1 MKAPLD
7 KSNLLWLQRAFFL
20 SATPPKSICVID
32 GPLPAGFKID
42 QVTSDRRAELSQMKL
57 SEFIYVRAS
66 LRYWFAPGTFSA
78 EVGTKGNGYFIPEVP
93 PELVTPCYREGYQR
107 HLLSERAEDEAAMG
121 TEGSRASLQDRVAQ
135 IANWLEGDK
144 LGEMPSL
151 QAFLDFKTQESKPAP
166 NPPPEATDLNEIAID
181 ELFDLEAELEV
192 SSTDEDDKAESP
204 VDEAMLLAPEAPLSE
219 QPLSP
224 EGMNFLVERPL
235 RDAGHH
241 KEADEYKSQILKLS
255 PDLGVCLLCGEKNH
269 TTSRCY
275 RKSTGPPASGG
286 ESWYKA
292 KAGSIVAL
300 EAQGFQCAYT
310 YCRISTRHALA
321 SCASLHQ
328 RCKRCRARGHGDQVW
343 EYPEHPGFYQTY
355 CPHVAQDRNS
365 SGVVSTY
372 APTWSDLL
380 GQFESWA
387 SSGCMTRFRYHSVGC
402 GFFPIHAEGDLQIAH
417 ALGYTWLKQLSAEE
431 AVTLLATIHALCIN
445 AFGEQS
451 LRYTALSDEIW
462 DEVYRSRAAKRSHD
476 YGSPLSSP
484 ARSVG
489 KGKTRVRSPA
499 VKRSAHFH
507 NITRMGYHTSS
518 PRPAVAQGPGCPES
532 LRWGGPITPTKQ
544 QPVPPMHCTLM
555 PGGHASP
562 SKVARLEN
570 SPMRDSVVQE
580 MSQRTRKNRKKR
592 GRKPSYGCKSQQP

>member
-380 GQFESWA
+380 GQFETWA

-484 ARSVG
+484 AGSVG

>member
-387 SSGCMTRFRYHSVGC
+387 ASGCMTRFRYHSVGC

-484 ARSVG
+484 AGSVG

>member
-518 PRPAVAQGPGCPES
+518 PRAAVAQGPGCPES

>member
-402 GFFPIHAEGDLQIAH
+402 GFFP
-417 ALGYTWLKQLSAEE
+417 
-431 AVTLLATIHALCIN
+431 
-445 AFGEQS
+445 
-451 LRYTALSDEIW
+451 
-462 DEVYRSRAAKRSHD
+462 
-476 YGSPLSSP
+476 
-484 ARSVG
+484 
-489 KGKTRVRSPA
+489 
-499 VKRSAHFH
+499 
-507 NITRMGYHTSS
+507 
-518 PRPAVAQGPGCPES
+518 
-532 LRWGGPITPTKQ
+532 
-544 QPVPPMHCTLM
+544 
-555 PGGHASP
+555 
-562 SKVARLEN
+562 
-570 SPMRDSVVQE
+570 MRKE
-580 MSQRTRKNRKKR
+580 T
-592 GRKPSYGCKSQQP
+592 CK

>member
-484 ARSVG
+484 AGSVG

-570 SPMRDSVVQE
+570 SPLRDSVVQE

>member
-484 ARSVG
+484 AGSVG

>member
-241 KEADEYKSQILKLS
+241 KGADEYKSQILKLS

-484 ARSVG
+484 AGSVG

-544 QPVPPMHCTLM
+544 QLVPPMHCTLM

>member
-476 YGSPLSSP
+476 YKSPLSSP
-484 ARSVG
+484 AGSVG

>member
-93 PELVTPCYREGYQR
+93 PELVTPCYREGYQH
-107 HLLSERAEDEAAMG
+107 HLLSERAEDEAAKG

-484 ARSVG
+484 AGSVG

-544 QPVPPMHCTLM
+544 QPVLPMHCTLM

>member
-484 ARSVG
+484 AGSVG

-544 QPVPPMHCTLM
+544 QPVLPMHCTLM

>member
-476 YGSPLSSP
+476 YGSSLSSP
-484 ARSVG
+484 AGSVG

>member
-484 ARSVG
+484 AGSVG

-507 NITRMGYHTSS
+507 NTTRMGYHTSS

-544 QPVPPMHCTLM
+544 QPVLPMHCTLM

>member
-275 RKSTGPPASGG
+275 RKSTGPPASGS

-484 ARSVG
+484 AGSVG

>member
-144 LGEMPSL
+144 LGEMASL
-151 QAFLDFKTQESKPAP
+151 KAFLDSKTQESKPAP

-484 ARSVG
+484 AGSVG

>member
-476 YGSPLSSP
+476 YGSSLSSP
-484 ARSVG
+484 AGSVG

-518 PRPAVAQGPGCPES
+518 PRAAVAQGPGCPES

>member
-484 ARSVG
+484 AGSVG

-570 SPMRDSVVQE
+570 SPMRNSVTQE
-580 MSQRTRKNRKKR
+580 MSPRSRKNRKKR

>member
-241 KEADEYKSQILKLS
+241 KDADEYKSQILKLS

-484 ARSVG
+484 AGSVG

>member
-42 QVTSDRRAELSQMKL
+42 QVTSDRRAELSQIKL

-484 ARSVG
+484 AGSVG

>member
-484 ARSVG
+484 AGSVG

-518 PRPAVAQGPGCPES
+518 PRAAVAQGPGCPES

>member
-328 RCKRCRARGHGDQVW
+328 RCRRCRARGHGDQVW

-484 ARSVG
+484 AGSVG

>member
-328 RCKRCRARGHGDQVW
+328 RCRRCRARGHGDQVW

-476 YGSPLSSP
+476 YGSSLSSP
-484 ARSVG
+484 AGSVG

>member
-32 GPLPAGFKID
+32 GPLPTGFKID
-42 QVTSDRRAELSQMKL
+42 PLTPDRLEELSQAKL
-57 SEFIYVRAS
+57 SELIYVRDS
-66 LRYWFAPGTFSA
+66 MRYWFAPDTFSA
-78 EVGTKGNGYFIPEVP
+78 EVGTKGNGFYVTEVL
-93 PELVTPCYREGYQR
+93 PELITPCYREGYQH
-107 HLLSERAEDEAAMG
+107 HLLSERAEDEAAKG

-144 LGEMPSL
+144 LGEMASL
-151 QAFLDFKTQESKPAP
+151 KAFLDFKTQESKPAP
-166 NPPPEATDLNEIAID
+166 SPPPEAMDLNEIAID

-192 SSTDEDDKAESP
+192 SSTDEDEKAGSH
-204 VDEAMLLAPEAPLSE
+204 VDEAMLLAPETPHSE

-224 EGMNFLVERPL
+224 KGISFLVERPL

-241 KEADEYKSQILKLS
+241 KEADEYKSQVLKLS
-255 PDLGVCLLCGEKNH
+255 PDLGICLLCGEKNH
-269 TTSRCY
+269 ATTRCY
-275 RKSTGPPASGG
+275 RKSTGPPASGS

-300 EAQGFQCAYT
+300 EAQGFQCAYP
-310 YCRISTRHALA
+310 YCRVSTRHALA

-328 RCKRCRARGHGDQVW
+328 RCRRCRARGHSDQVW

-387 SSGCMTRFRYHSVGC
+387 PSGCMTRFRYHSVGC
-402 GFFPIHAEGDLQIAH
+402 GFYPIHAEGDLQIAH
-417 ALGYTWLKQLSAEE
+417 ALGYTWLKQLRAEE
-431 AVTLLATIHALCIN
+431 AVTLLATIHALCVN

-451 LRYTALSDEIW
+451 LRYTALGDEVW
-462 DEVYRSRAAKRSHD
+462 DEVYRRRAAKRSHD
-476 YGSPLSSP
+476 SSP
-484 ARSVG
+484 SRSVG
-489 KGKTRVRSPA
+489 KGKTQVRSPA
-499 VKRSAHFH
+499 AKRSAHFH
-507 NITRMGYHTSS
+507 NMGGYHTST
-518 PRPAVAQGPGCPES
+518 PQAAVAQGPGCSES
-532 LRWGGPITPTKQ
+532 QRWGGPITPTKQ
-544 QPVPPMHCTLM
+544 QPVVPMRGPPM
-555 PGGHASP
+555 PGGHATP

-570 SPMRDSVVQE
+570 SPMRNSVTQE
-580 MSQRTRKNRKKR
+580 MSPRSRKNRKKR